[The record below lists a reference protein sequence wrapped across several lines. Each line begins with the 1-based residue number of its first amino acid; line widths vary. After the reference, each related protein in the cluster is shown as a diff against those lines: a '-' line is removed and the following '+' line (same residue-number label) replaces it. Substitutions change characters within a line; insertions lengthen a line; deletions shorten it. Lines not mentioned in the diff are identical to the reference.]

1 MKEYQDLI
9 KMLKVYYHNISIL
22 HRHIASDEWF
32 STHEKLNEYYDHIA
46 DDIDEL
52 CEVGLSIEIDE
63 PTIRQSLDS
72 VEELEIKN
80 RSAQDSF
87 NIVKGYFNEIIAQ
100 INRINNVPADV
111 ISLLQEKQLYY
122 RKEANYKLF
131 RATIDDIER

>member
-22 HRHIASDEWF
+22 HRHIVSDEWF
-32 STHEKLNEYYDHIA
+32 STHEKFNEYYEHIA

-80 RSAQDSF
+80 RSSKDSF
-87 NIVKGYFNEIIAQ
+87 NIVKRYFNEIIAQ